1 MPTPTSSAPGPVMTR
16 LATALFRN
24 AQSAGRN
31 FRDGE
36 RHNIRQG
43 EEGTTERILLNLAK
57 TIPELH
63 VGAFN
68 RREESRYGAD
78 WEWWISDG
86 SNKWFHLVIQAKK
99 LQTPP
104 AHPAGKYKI
113 KHEIRSSG
121 MQQIDLLDLYA
132 RKSGAQS
139 LYALYNPA
147 ARGVRYSDHRCCL
160 GPSGDRITAVSADVF
175 LNRFPRTKGLI
186 DDVPLAAI
194 REYTLPWS
202 CLANDRVATHAV
214 PPPPG
219 PSPLRPSPLTFMQF
233 AQWTVMQDDN
243 SNSLGT
249 FDSTSAAYSLLVNS
263 ATMKALA
270 QSQDWFTRN
279 YRHYLDD
286 WKRVERPGLPEEWK
300 DAQKIAISRRE
311 SSDELFAQQRIRIF
325 DRAELPAYVSAIL
338 SNEPIPED
346 VRHPFSDRGAAPKQV
361 LTLVA
366 PPPPDQPTEPS
377 PVEWQN
383 STHTTWYPH
392 RVTGPPIPQSNRYR
406 GR

>member
-1 MPTPTSSAPGPVMTR
+1 MTR
-16 LATALFRN
+16 LAIALFRN
-24 AQSAGRN
+24 AHNAGQN
-31 FRDGE
+31 FTDGE

-63 VGAFN
+63 IGAFN

-99 LQTPP
+99 LQTPR

-113 KHEIRSSG
+113 KHTIRSTG
-121 MQQIDLLDLYA
+121 KQQIDLLDLYA
-132 RKSGAQS
+132 RNHGAQS

-147 ARGVRYSDHRCCL
+147 APGVRYSDHTCCL
-160 GPSGDRITAVSADVF
+160 GAPGDRITAVSADVF
-175 LNRFPRTKGLI
+175 LKRFPRTKGQI

-194 REYTLPWS
+194 REYAIPWS
-202 CLANDRVATHAV
+202 CLTDGLV
-214 PPPPG
+214 PTG
-219 PSPLRPSPLTFMQF
+219 PWGGGPNPVTPIQF
-233 AQWTVMQDDN
+233 AQWVTARLNHRALSAFN
-243 SNSLGT
+243 SN
-249 FDSTSAAYSLLVNS
+249 SAAYSMLVNS
-263 ATMKALA
+263 ATLETVAHGREWVL
-270 QSQDWFTRN
+270 RN
-279 YRHYLDD
+279 YRDYLNEWTRMAGEEIPNQWKNDWMTGFVSQLEFSDD
-286 WKRVERPGLPEEWK
+286 F
-300 DAQKIAISRRE
+300 
-311 SSDELFAQQRIRIF
+311 FAQQRIRIF